1 MPVPDFQTLMLPLLR
16 MLGERQH
23 SIKEFVTLI
32 ISEFGLSDEDSAELL
47 PSGRQ
52 TKLYNRIIWALFYMY
67 KSGLL
72 ERPQHGL
79 YIAGVEGKKVLADP
93 PIRLDMK
100 FLSNYESY
108 RQWKG
113 LTGEI
118 VPEEKNGPQSRD
130 KDELETKTPEE
141 NIDLAFRELQGLLQ
155 DELLDQILRISPVA
169 FERLTLELMSGMGYG
184 GIESNKHLGRA
195 GDGGVDGVII
205 EDALGLDEV
214 YLQAKLYKP
223 DNRVGSSAIREFA
236 GSLDT
241 RGAAKG
247 VFFTTSSFT
256 DSARRDAERSSKQL
270 VLIDGNTFAS
280 LLIEHGVAVRVD
292 KTLEIKK
299 IDSDFFNDLAL
310 A

>member
-1 MPVPDFQTLMLPLLR
+1 
-16 MLGERQH
+16 
-23 SIKEFVTLI
+23 
-32 ISEFGLSDEDSAELL
+32 
-47 PSGRQ
+47 
-52 TKLYNRIIWALFYMY
+52 MY
-67 KSGLL
+67 KAGLL

-93 PIRLDMK
+93 PKRLDMR
-100 FLSNYESY
+100 FLSKYESY

-118 VPEEKNGPQSRD
+118 VPEEKRD
-130 KDELETKTPEE
+130 FPSPGKDDPETMTPEE
-141 NIDLAFRELQGLLQ
+141 SIDSAFRELQGLLQ
-155 DELLDQILRISPVA
+155 DELLDQILHLSPVA

-184 GIESNKHLGRA
+184 GIENNRHLGRS

-223 DNRVGSSAIREFA
+223 DNKVGSGAIREFA

-247 VFFTTSSFT
+247 VFFTSSSFT

-270 VLIDGNTFAS
+270 VLIDGKTFAA

-292 KTLEIKK
+292 KTLEVKK

>member
-16 MLGERQH
+16 IVGEDQYFT
-23 SIKEFVTLI
+23 KDFVTPI
-32 ISEFGLSDEDSAELL
+32 ASEFSLSAEECAEPI

-52 TKLYNRIIWALFYMY
+52 TKLYNRIYWAVIYMY
-67 KSGLL
+67 KAGLL
-72 ERPQHGL
+72 VRPQRGL
-79 YIAGVEGKKVLADP
+79 YMASVEGKKVLADLP
-93 PIRLDMK
+93 KRIDMR
-100 FLSNYESY
+100 FLAQYESY

-113 LTGEI
+113 LTGKI

-141 NIDLAFRELQGLLQ
+141 SIELAFRELQGLLQ

-184 GIESNKHLGRA
+184 GIENNKHLGRS

-214 YLQAKLYKP
+214 YLQAKLYKS
-223 DNRVGSSAIREFA
+223 DNKVGSGAIREFA

-247 VFFTTSSFT
+247 VFFTSSSFT

-270 VLIDGNTFAS
+270 VLIDGKTFAS

-299 IDSDFFNDLAL
+299 IDSDFFTDLAL